1 MAGTNLANIMI
12 LWSARA
18 SDRKVWNLLSQM
30 LAEVKS
36 MESIKTYFRI
46 SSLFTALILLGS
58 TPAKGQTMTDDFY
71 REWIDYRDGEISL
84 TFEKIPVQF
93 ALYAIHA
100 KTGFQIVIPSKST
113 TKLVNLRLDRQPLE
127 PAIRSLISTI
137 GYKNFALMYDNDGHP
152 HRAVVL
158 EAQAQPVT
166 VVQSDVTAQPLTTDE
181 RDKLHKDLARWS
193 DLKQEERGRIEDRLK
208 NLPPSDE
215 REQLFKEYG
224 QQVLAFSK

>member
-1 MAGTNLANIMI
+1 
-12 LWSARA
+12 
-18 SDRKVWNLLSQM
+18 M

-71 REWIDYRDGEISL
+71 RDWIDYRDGEISL
-84 TFEKIPVQF
+84 TFEKIPLQF

-158 EAQAQPVT
+158 DAQAQPVT
-166 VVQSDVTAQPLTTDE
+166 VVQSDVTAQPLTVDE

-215 REQLFKEYG
+215 REQLVKEYG

>member
-1 MAGTNLANIMI
+1 
-12 LWSARA
+12 
-18 SDRKVWNLLSQM
+18 
-30 LAEVKS
+30 

-58 TPAKGQTMTDDFY
+58 TPAKGQTMPDDFY
-71 REWIDYRDGEISL
+71 RDWIDYRDGEISL
-84 TFEKIPVQF
+84 TFEKIPLQF

-113 TKLVNLRLDRQPLE
+113 TKLVNLRLNRQPLE

-158 EAQAQPVT
+158 DAQAQPVT
-166 VVQSDVTAQPLTTDE
+166 VVQSDVTAQPLTVDE

-215 REQLFKEYG
+215 REQLVKEYG

>member
-1 MAGTNLANIMI
+1 
-12 LWSARA
+12 
-18 SDRKVWNLLSQM
+18 
-30 LAEVKS
+30 

-46 SSLFTALILLGS
+46 SSLFTALIILGS
-58 TPAKGQTMTDDFY
+58 APANGQTMSDDFY
-71 REWIDYRDGEISL
+71 QEWIDYRDGEISL
-84 TFEKIPVQF
+84 AFERMPVQF

-127 PAIRSLISTI
+127 PAMRSLISVI
-137 GYKNFALMYDNDGHP
+137 GYRNFALMYDNNGRP

-158 EAQAQPVT
+158 EAQAQPVA
-166 VVQSDVTAQPLTTDE
+166 VVQSDSTSQPLTMDE

-208 NLPPSDE
+208 NLPPSDD
-215 REQLFKEYG
+215 REQLIKEYG